1 MERTVHYQYIPYIWP
16 LMASSVITLS
26 LGIYALT
33 RRRNVKGTISFML
46 CMIVVTLWSSANAL
60 EMSSIVFSTKLFWAN
75 VQYIAY
81 CFSPVTLL
89 GLCMEFTG
97 YDKWIRNKNII
108 WLAVIPTIII
118 ILVWTDGSHNAIY
131 VNK

>member
-1 MERTVHYQYIPYIWP
+1 MAEVLAFVYSVEGEIRYRHKKICYGRTVHYQYIPYIWP

-60 EMSSIVFSTKLFWAN
+60 EMSSIVFSTKL
-75 VQYIAY
+75 
-81 CFSPVTLL
+81 S
-89 GLCMEFTG
+89 GLMF
-97 YDKWIRNKNII
+97 NI
-108 WLAVIPTIII
+108 
-118 ILVWTDGSHNAIY
+118 
-131 VNK
+131 